1 MNPDFLTAIISAASS
16 AAVAI
21 TALVLNQRGFTSI
34 ENRMT
39 ALEGRMTAL
48 ENRMHDDLKEFFKAL
63 TEHDKR
69 IQLSKI
75 ATSRAPACKRQE
87 TLRA

>member
-1 MNPDFLTAIISAASS
+1 MNPDFLAAIISAASS

-39 ALEGRMTAL
+39 ALEGRMTAF
-48 ENRMHDDLKEFFKAL
+48 ENRMHDDLKEFFKLL

-69 IQLSKI
+69 IQRLEDRDK
-75 ATSRAPACKRQE
+75 
-87 TLRA
+87 

>member
-1 MNPDFLTAIISAASS
+1 VTPDFLTPIISAASS

-48 ENRMHDDLKEFFKAL
+48 ENRMHDDLKEFFKVL

-69 IQLSKI
+69 IQRLEDRDK
-75 ATSRAPACKRQE
+75 
-87 TLRA
+87 